1 MSEVIS
7 EVMPVT
13 MSTTA
18 AAAVSG
24 TRELSMMEA
33 IREAIVQEMRSDPRV
48 ILLGEDVGKFGGAF
62 HVTHGLLEEF
72 GPNRVWDT
80 PISEAGFM
88 GLGVGAALTGLRPI
102 VELQYA
108 DFIFCAM
115 DQVVNEAAK
124 LRLMSGGQACVP
136 LVIRA
141 PQGATG
147 RGAQHSQSVE
157 AWFMHTPGMKVVM
170 PSNPYDAKGL
180 LISAMRDD
188 NPVLFLEHKMLY
200 GSASPGGGQA
210 VSDAAIGR
218 LGRSVPEETYSIPLG
233 KADIKRAGRDVTI
246 IATAVMVHRALAV
259 AEQLAEEGIEIE
271 VIDLRTLVP
280 LDVETI
286 VTSLRHTHR
295 AIVVSEDTRRAG
307 VAAELVATIMDH
319 GFDELDAPVI
329 RVCADDTPIP
339 FAPAAQDRAIP
350 NGSDILA
357 AIRRVLE

>member
-1 MSEVIS
+1 
-7 EVMPVT
+7 MPDKPV
-13 MSTTA
+13 
-18 AAAVSG
+18 
-24 TRELSMMEA
+24 RELSMMEA
-33 IREAIVQEMRSDPRV
+33 IREAIVQEMRRDPCT

-72 GPNRVWDT
+72 GALRIWDT

-124 LRLMSGGQACVP
+124 LRLMSGGQARVP

-157 AWFMHTPGMKVVM
+157 AWFMHTPGMKVVV

-180 LISAMRDD
+180 LISAIRDD

-200 GSASPGGGQA
+200 GSASPGGGKA
-210 VSDAAIGR
+210 VSDPTIGQ
-218 LGRSVPEETYSIPLG
+218 LGRHVPEEPYTIPLG
-233 KADIKRAGRDVTI
+233 KADVKRRGEHVTVV
-246 IATAVMVHRALAV
+246 ATAVMVHRALAV
-259 AEQLAEEGIEIE
+259 AGQLAREGIEVE
-271 VIDLRTLVP
+271 VIDPRTLAP
-280 LDVETI
+280 LDSTTI
-286 VTSLRHTHR
+286 LASVCKTHR
-295 AIVVSEDTRRAG
+295 AVVVSEDTRRAG
-307 VAAELVATIMDH
+307 VAGELVATIMDE
-319 GFDELDAPVI
+319 GFDDLDAPVI
-329 RVCADDTPIP
+329 RVCADDAPVP
-339 FAPAAQDRAIP
+339 FAPAAQDQAIP
-350 NGSDILA
+350 NAGDILA
-357 AIRRVLE
+357 AIRRVLSDL